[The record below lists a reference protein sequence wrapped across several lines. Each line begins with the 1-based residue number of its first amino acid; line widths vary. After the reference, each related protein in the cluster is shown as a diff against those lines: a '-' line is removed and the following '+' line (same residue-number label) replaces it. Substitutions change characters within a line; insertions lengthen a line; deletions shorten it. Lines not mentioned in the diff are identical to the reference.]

1 MTEDEFFK
9 LYPNYLKDK
18 RFVDENGNINSP
30 ALQNAIKNKYGLPLN
45 ELTEED
51 LNKGLFT
58 KKTFKVNIPTL
69 RGTSGELDLG
79 NMARTFLQGVT
90 FGYGDEIEASLS
102 GSDVSTIREEI
113 NNYTKEN
120 PKSALALELAGGIA
134 GGGGFVGIAK
144 GLGGL
149 GVKTLIS
156 KFPQSLQRLNKF
168 VKTRQRKNQEARWS
182 PTVETVAATTAG
194 GAIYASGKQDDTES
208 TFNVPLINAEVDKT
222 VAGGATA
229 AALSLPLT
237 VITRLPVAAL
247 SSAADAFSYF
257 ARKKLPLSNEEKI
270 LKQFLE
276 ESADPEKELRTIRG
290 QLKGYKD
297 SPVTLQDI
305 GSRSMQS
312 LSKNLI
318 RSGREATKDIIL
330 DFTEKRSKQATNR
343 VKNQILNIT
352 GRKVDPNK
360 SLEDIQKNL
369 SDISSNQ
376 YSKIMD
382 KPVLITGELSRLMK
396 FPKIKEGIEEAKE
409 IIRNNA
415 DLSSEQQTLLIKNLN
430 DITKG
435 NIKFLDVKTLDQ
447 IKRGLDTIVK
457 KQEDGFGRLDLSNP
471 SIKNIVKLKKNFTNA
486 IDKAAEKTI
495 GTDYKLARGAYA
507 DGLQKIDAFNYGSKF
522 IKGGGNYSKQKEFYS
537 GIDKMSEEEKFHFI
551 LGVQAGLDD
560 MVASSLNPNAIVK
573 NLLQKPSFDKALNVI
588 FDKSR
593 KGQIQKRKFKQ
604 FLQAESAILE
614 TNRRNLGGS
623 DTAANLIAAKN
634 QGIIASDLI
643 DGASYL
649 AFGTGPI
656 TQILGAS
663 KLAKG
668 FGQGSSVSQE
678 TEEGLARLLTQTDKS
693 QIARTLDRIQPNYS
707 KRMLGELLRRGTTIG
722 SSAYTA
728 GNLMQNRLGPFDIRN
743 F

>member
-120 PKSALALELAGGIA
+120 PKSALALELSGGITGSAGGLGVI
-134 GGGGFVGIAK
+134 K

-168 VKTRQRKNQEARWS
+168 IKTRQRINQEARLI
-182 PTVETVAATTAG
+182 PTRETVAATTAG
-194 GAIYASGKQDDTES
+194 GALYASGKQDDTES
-208 TFNVPLINAEVDKT
+208 TLNVPLIDAEVDKT
-222 VAGGATA
+222 VAGGAVA
-229 AALSLPLT
+229 GALSLPLT
-237 VITRLPVAAL
+237 IITRLPVAAL
-247 SSAADAFSYF
+247 SSAADAVSYF
-257 ARKKLPLSNEEKI
+257 ATKKLPLSNEEKI
-270 LKQFLE
+270 LKEFLE

-290 QLKGYKD
+290 QLKAYKD

-382 KPVLITGELSRLMK
+382 KPVAVTGELRRIMK
-396 FPKIKEGIEEAKE
+396 FPKIKEGIEEAKD

-415 DLSSEQQTLLIKNLN
+415 DLSSEEQTLLINN
-430 DITKG
+430 VDAFSKG

-663 KLAKG
+663 KIAKG
-668 FGQGSSVSQE
+668 FGQGSSISPE

-693 QIARTLDRIQPNYS
+693 QIARTLDRIQPNYN